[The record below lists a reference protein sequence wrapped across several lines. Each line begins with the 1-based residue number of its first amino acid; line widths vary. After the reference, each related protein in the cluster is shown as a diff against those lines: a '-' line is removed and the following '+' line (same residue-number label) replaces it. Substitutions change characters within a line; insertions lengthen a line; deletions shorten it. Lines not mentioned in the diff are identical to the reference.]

1 MSSWARTPCGA
12 VEAGFS
18 ISIQLD
24 DEVDAE
30 RIFNAFTEGAASSC
44 PMDGPFDQTRKLDLR
59 RGPIKCPHRAR
70 RRHSQ
75 FRSGSRP
82 SSSPLPLVSH
92 QWYYGAMRR
101 VQWRWIRGKLALLA
115 AVGLVFC
122 MGVNP
127 AIAQSEWRAPSC
139 LYSAATSTGSLC
151 VRATSF
157 NRDICAALAHF
168 AGKNDLPPDFFVRL
182 IWTES
187 RFRPDAVSP
196 KGAEGIAQFISST
209 ARLRGLSNSFDAL
222 EALQKSAEYLDD
234 LRDRFG
240 NLGLAAAAYNAGE
253 SGMQTFLKTGSLPQ
267 ETRNYVLDI
276 TAYPARRAEIFR
288 GGLHRTRR
296 YAAPQAFGIRSRRQL
311 GAVGAQLA
319 GHFQKPVAVRLFL
332 STVRSLPGPLNK
344 EKPLIQKE
352 RNRAFGARPRYTA
365 RIGRETRQEAEAV
378 CREVRKSGGA
388 CIVFKN

>member
-1 MSSWARTPCGA
+1 MGA
-12 VEAGFS
+12 M
-18 ISIQLD
+18 
-24 DEVDAE
+24 
-30 RIFNAFTEGAASSC
+30 R
-44 PMDGPFDQTRKLDLR
+44 
-59 RGPIKCPHRAR
+59 RAR
-70 RRHSQ
+70 RR
-75 FRSGSRP
+75 
-82 SSSPLPLVSH
+82 
-92 QWYYGAMRR
+92 
-101 VQWRWIRGKLALLA
+101 WIRGRLALLA

-127 AIAQSEWRAPSC
+127 AIAQSEWRAPPC
-139 LYSAATSTGSLC
+139 LYSATTSTGSLC

-168 AGKNDLPPDFFVRL
+168 AGKNDLPPDFFARL

-196 KGAEGIAQFISST
+196 KGAEGIAQFIPST

-253 SGMQTFLKTGSLPQ
+253 IGMRTFLKTGSLPQ

-276 TAYPARRAEIFR
+276 TAHPAEDWRNNPPTAIDLRLDGQKSFEDACIA
-288 GGLHRTRR
+288 LADTRR
-296 YAAPQAFGIRSRRQL
+296 LKPLEFEAEGIWAPW
-311 GAVGAQLA
+311 GAQLA
-319 GHFQKPVAVRLFL
+319 GHFQKPVAVRLFQ
-332 STVRSLPGPLNK
+332 SVVRSLPAPLNK

-378 CREVRKSGGA
+378 CREVRKCGGA